1 MLNMLDKVKNAI
13 YQGLEEKF
21 AIAAVNEMTGDYEG
35 YRDSL
40 IEIGAIA
47 EILGIDTEITV
58 STLCLIDGE

>member
-1 MLNMLDKVKNAI
+1 MLDKVKNAI

-21 AIAAVNEMTGDYEG
+21 AIAAVNEMTGDDEG